1 MWGPDLILQYFLGV
15 WLISVISPRPL
26 SGQTPAKLPLIK
38 TSCFLQFL
46 SLQPPLFLPL
56 PYFFPLLVYR
66 DICSS
71 PHRTLLL
78 LYFKRERTRKK
89 NVFYCPVCWQPTIFT
104 WIVWN
109 EAPSVCYVMFVMV
122 RHLKSVC
129 SNLSIYMFDLVGV
142 KRQWL
147 LCILWLLRGMQI
159 DDISW
164 YNNSNRNTLYLWY
177 KQHQRNLLLTHP
189 ITAKSTKSIFI
200 LWIKDCFSTLYYYI
214 YYIRLLWDK
223 LSYQGIYRRIRCDKN
238 NYWSDWKALEERDI
252 SDCGPSLVIF
262 RGDLF

>member
-1 MWGPDLILQYFLGV
+1 M
-15 WLISVISPRPL
+15 ISVL
-26 SGQTPAKLPLIK
+26 
-38 TSCFLQFL
+38 
-46 SLQPPLFLPL
+46 
-56 PYFFPLLVYR
+56 
-66 DICSS
+66 
-71 PHRTLLL
+71 HRTGHS
-78 LYFKRERTRKK
+78 YFYISKGSELEK

-109 EAPSVCYVMFVMV
+109 EAPSVCYVVFVMV
-122 RHLKSVC
+122 GHLKSVC

-177 KQHQRNLLLTHP
+177 KQHQRNLLLTHT
-189 ITAKSTKSIFI
+189 ITAKSTESIFI
-200 LWIKDCFSTLYYYI
+200 LWIKKNRFYTLYYYI
-214 YYIRLLWDK
+214 YIRLLWDK
-223 LSYQGIYRRIRCDKN
+223 LSYPGIYRRIRCDKN
-238 NYWSDWKALEERDI
+238 NYWSDWKALEVRDI
-252 SDCGPSLVIF
+252 SNCRSSLVIF